1 MEISTPKRTEAKKLG
16 HDRVEDLI
24 YADLRV
30 LGYSENDAFAI
41 AYNSI
46 YGSMA
51 GNAYTSAC
59 NKVANDKKIK
69 RLIAKRMEQHKSVAS
84 IATDNEELMDKTKTA
99 RLIMQAAMKQPYDS
113 KERIEGLMKFAD
125 IMGYKREEV
134 DENGEETIHFFFPLK
149 CNQCPLLFAYNEF
162 VKANKGKEVRPI
174 EMNAILAFSQPMI
187 EQAQAEIENGNSLLT
202 APEENMGE

>member
-30 LGYSENDAFAI
+30 LGYSENDAFAV

-46 YGSMA
+46 YGSLA
-51 GNAYTSAC
+51 GNAYASAC
-59 NKVANDKKIK
+59 NKVANDRKIK
-69 RLIAKRMEQHKSVAS
+69 RLIERRKEQHKSVAS
-84 IATDNEELMDKTKTA
+84 IVAEDEELMDKTKTA

-113 KERIEGLMKFAD
+113 KERIEGLMKYAD

-149 CNQCPLLFAYNEF
+149 CNQCPLLQAYNEQMT
-162 VKANKGKEVRPI
+162 KDGGNTVRPI
-174 EMNAILAFSQPMI
+174 EMNAVIRK
-187 EQAQAEIENGNSLLT
+187 AQESIENGNGQEA
-202 APEENMGE
+202 APEENIGE

>member
-46 YGSMA
+46 YGSLA

-113 KERIEGLMKFAD
+113 KERIEGLMKYAD
-125 IMGYKREEV
+125 IMGYKKDDVEAGI
-134 DENGEETIHFFFPLK
+134 DESISFFLPLK
-149 CNQCPLLFAYNEF
+149 CDQCPLLKAYNKEQERQGGDTIRP
-162 VKANKGKEVRPI
+162 VEMGRVIGMARDIIEKAKNK
-174 EMNAILAFSQPMI
+174 S
-187 EQAQAEIENGNSLLT
+187 AE
-202 APEENMGE
+202 A